1 MGPNGCWKLLQKE
14 YRLITPIHPRNM
26 MIRHTT
32 RIRINSAGISR
43 KTLSRVSS
51 MGYIHIA
58 LSAMKGDVAERQ
70 KGFKRGKRE
79 KNKGGKENR
88 KERKEDENKG
98 VGGR

>member
-1 MGPNGCWKLLQKE
+1 MGPNVCWKLLQKE
-14 YRLITPIHPRNM
+14 YRLITPIHLGNM

-32 RIRINSAGISR
+32 CIRINSAGISK

-70 KGFKRGKRE
+70 KGFKKGKRE
-79 KNKGGKENR
+79 KNEGGKKR
-88 KERKEDENKG
+88 KEDRKDENKG